1 MGLGHFTP
9 TDLEKLLSGKKL
21 GVGTFIAER
30 TEGLGGSATPKDL
43 ETALQLVHLYFT
55 SPRKDTALFNNY
67 IEQSASEIANRYNDP
82 KNVFADTVAAVLGD
96 YNVRRTGP
104 SLKKLQEIDLDKVM
118 KIYQE
123 RFANAGDFTF
133 VFDGNFKVDSIRP
146 LLEKYLGSLP
156 SSSQK
161 ETARDLNIHI
171 PAGII
176 NATAQKGKDP
186 KAVVRLVISGDYTYS
201 PESNMQLNALSQILQ
216 IRITDRL
223 REKEGGTYSPNVR
236 VSYNKYPANR
246 YAYTIQFTCAPANM
260 EKLIAATKDEINKV
274 KTEGITDLDITKFNT
289 EETRQ
294 LELQMDDNAFWLS
307 FLGKQYENG
316 DDPLEVLK
324 FPELIKEVTTTS
336 VKAAANLYLNENNF
350 IKLVLIPE

>member
-9 TDLEKLLSGKKL
+9 TDLEKLLTGKKL
-21 GVGTFIAER
+21 GVTPFIAER
-30 TEGLGGSATPKDL
+30 SEGIAGSSIPKDL
-43 ETALQLVHLYFT
+43 ETAMQLVHLYFT
-55 SPRKDTALFNNY
+55 SPRKDSALFNNY
-67 IEQSASEIANRYNDP
+67 IEQSASEIANRYNEP

-104 SLKKLQEIDLDKVM
+104 SLKKLQEINLDKVIN
-118 KIYQE
+118 IYQE
-123 RFANAGDFTF
+123 RFSNAGNFTF
-133 VFDGNFKVDSIRP
+133 VFDGNFKIDSLRP

-156 SSSQK
+156 STAKK
-161 ETARDLNIHI
+161 EEARDLNIHI

-176 NATAQKGKDP
+176 HATAKKGKDP
-186 KAVVRLVISGDYTYS
+186 KAVVRLVISGGYQYS
-201 PESNMQLNALSQILQ
+201 PETNMQLNALGEILQ
-216 IRITDRL
+216 FRITDRL

-246 YAYTIQFTCAPANM
+246 YAYTIQFGCAPANVD
-260 EKLIAATKDEINKV
+260 KLIAATKEEINKV
-274 KTEGITDLDITKFNT
+274 KVEGITDLDITKFNT

-294 LELQMDDNAFWLS
+294 LELQMDDNGFWLS
-307 FLGKQYENG
+307 FLSKQYENG
-316 DDPLEVLK
+316 DDPLVILQ
-324 FPELIKEVTTTS
+324 FPELIKQVTPAS